1 MLEMSAR
8 SRKKILN
15 KVKSLTPEAFNG
27 LEYDDKFA
35 CFQAI
40 FNEYVERVA
49 IPKNWSF
56 TKTITRWPSGSTKG
70 EKIDEMTARIIVSDE
85 KHKLLQEILSYP
97 DLGAFA
103 LQNYNLMVDNDIET
117 YGPEKPVLRLYKVS
131 KAEAWSF
138 VRGLM
143 KEVQTIKDSKPI
155 SERWDE
161 REKREALAF
170 DMVDR
175 LDRLSSMERS
185 SLVAYILLEYARQ
198 KGIPVPEYDINFEI
212 DMKKVV
218 RENTRLIK
226 LISSKTYKND
236 FWWYGFGN
244 YGINIHVTKQ
254 KYSIEKIP
262 DEIIKMI
269 LKMLKANDGDL
280 TDEQVRELK
289 DRWEEF
295 RRVKKH
301 RDS

>member
-1 MLEMSAR
+1 MSAR
-8 SRKKILN
+8 SGKKLLH

-56 TKTITRWPSGSTKG
+56 TQTITRWPSGSAKR
-70 EKIDEMTARIIVSDE
+70 EKIDEKTARIIVSDE
-85 KHKLLQEILSYP
+85 KHIQKLLQEILGYP
-97 DLGAFA
+97 DLGVFA

-143 KEVQTIKDSKPI
+143 KKVQTIKDSTPI
-155 SERWDE
+155 SQRWDE
-161 REKREALAF
+161 RENREALAF
-170 DMVDR
+170 DMIDR
-175 LDRLSSMERS
+175 LDRLSSRERS

-218 RENTRLIK
+218 RESTRLIK
-226 LISSKTYKND
+226 LISSKRYKND

-244 YGINIHVTKQ
+244 YGVNIHVTKQ

-269 LKMLKANDGDL
+269 LKMLKANDGNL
-280 TDEQVRELK
+280 TDEQVKELT
-289 DRWEEF
+289 DRWEEL
-295 RRVKKH
+295 RKDKTH
-301 RDS
+301 GDS

>member
-1 MLEMSAR
+1 MSAR
-8 SRKKILN
+8 SRKKLLH
-15 KVKSLTPEAFNG
+15 KVKSLSPEAFNG

-56 TKTITRWPSGSTKG
+56 TQTITRWPSGYAKG
-70 EKIDEMTARIIVSDE
+70 EKIDEKTARIIVSDE
-85 KHKLLQEILSYP
+85 KHIQKLLQEILGYP
-97 DLGAFA
+97 DLGVFA

-143 KEVQTIKDSKPI
+143 KKVQTIKDSKPI
-155 SERWDE
+155 SQRWDE
-161 REKREALAF
+161 RENREALAF
-170 DMVDR
+170 DMIDR
-175 LDRLSSMERS
+175 LDSLSSRERS
-185 SLVAYILLEYARQ
+185 SLVGYILLEYARH

-218 RENTRLIK
+218 RESTRLIK
-226 LISSKTYKND
+226 LISSKRYKND
-236 FWWYGFGN
+236 FWWYGFGS
-244 YGINIHVTKQ
+244 YGVNIHVTKQ

-269 LKMLKANDGDL
+269 LKMLKANDGNL
-280 TDEQVRELK
+280 TDEQVKELK
-289 DRWEEF
+289 DGWEEF
-295 RRVKKH
+295 RKDGKH
-301 RDS
+301 

>member
-1 MLEMSAR
+1 MSAR
-8 SRKKILN
+8 SGKKLLN

-56 TKTITRWPSGSTKG
+56 TQTITRWPSGSAKG
-70 EKIDEMTARIIVSDE
+70 EKIDEKTARIIVSDE
-85 KHKLLQEILSYP
+85 KYIQKLLQEILGYP
-97 DLGAFA
+97 DLGVFA

-143 KEVQTIKDSKPI
+143 KKVQTIKDSKPI
-155 SERWDE
+155 SQRWDE
-161 REKREALAF
+161 RENREALAF
-170 DMVDR
+170 DMIDR
-175 LDRLSSMERS
+175 LDSLSSRERS
-185 SLVAYILLEYARQ
+185 SLVGYILLEYARH
-198 KGIPVPEYDINFEI
+198 KGIPVPEHDINFEI

-218 RENTRLIK
+218 RESTRLIK
-226 LISSKTYKND
+226 LLSSKRYKND

-244 YGINIHVTKQ
+244 YGVNIHVTKQ

-269 LKMLKANDGDL
+269 IKMLKANDGNL
-280 TDEQVRELK
+280 TDEQIKELK

-295 RRVKKH
+295 RKDGKH
-301 RDS
+301 